1 MAKMSRKAEYQ
12 ESLKQDILR
21 QTLTLA
27 GEEGWPGVSTRKI
40 ADRLQTSTT
49 AIYHYFGGKEA
60 ILAELQREGF
70 RQLRDAQLAALAE
83 RPDKPKKQLK
93 AVSLAMLRFAK
104 ENPER
109 YALMF
114 NLDGA
119 VCHSDAAQEAEEGL
133 QSIRNVLSQLTS
145 DDVESVLMHWFAL
158 IQGFV
163 AMAHHDCHPEAI
175 GRFEQLVEDAIGR
188 FIKGL

>member
-1 MAKMSRKAEYQ
+1 MSRKAEYQ
-12 ESLKQDILR
+12 ESLKQDILH

-49 AIYHYFGGKEA
+49 AIYHYFGGKDA

-70 RQLRDAQLAALAE
+70 RQLRDVQLAALAE
-83 RPDKPKKQLK
+83 REGKPKKQLK
-93 AVSLAMLRFAK
+93 AVSLAMLRFAQA
-104 ENPER
+104 NPER

-119 VCHSDAAQEAEEGL
+119 VCMSDAADEAAEGMQQIQAVL
-133 QSIRNVLSQLTS
+133 QQLTN
-145 DDVESVLMHWFAL
+145 DDVESVLLHWFAMM
-158 IQGFV
+158 QGFV
-163 AMAHHDCHPEAI
+163 ALARHDCHPEQMS
-175 GRFEQLVEDAIGR
+175 RFELLVEQAISR

>member
-1 MAKMSRKAEYQ
+1 MSRKAAYQ
-12 ESLKQDILR
+12 ESLKQDILH

-40 ADRLQTSTT
+40 ADRLNTSTT

-70 RQLRDAQLAALAE
+70 RQLRDVQLAALAE
-83 RPDKPKKQLK
+83 KPGKPKKQLK
-93 AVSLAMLRFAK
+93 AVSLAMLRFAL

-119 VCHSDAAQEAEEGL
+119 VCHSDAVHEATEGMQQIKAIL
-133 QSIRNVLSQLTS
+133 QQLTD
-145 DDVESVLMHWFAL
+145 DDVESVQMHWFAMMR
-158 IQGFV
+158 GFV
-163 AMAHHDCHPEAI
+163 AIARHDCHPDQP
-175 GRFEQLVEDAIGR
+175 GRFEQLVEDAISR